1 VARERV
7 TLNSSSKSVIVG
19 RNNVKHGQ
27 CISVLGTGS
36 DVGKSIVA
44 TALCRIFFE
53 EGVSVAPFKAQNMSN
68 NSFVTVDGGEM
79 GRAQVVQAEA
89 ACVEPSV
96 DMNPVLLK
104 PSADITAQV
113 VLHGKI
119 FAKKNAREYFKD
131 TDFFFAEAQ
140 KSLARLRSDY
150 DLVVMEGAGSC
161 AEVNLMKRDFANLRM
176 AEVSDADVILVADI
190 DRGGVFAQI
199 IGTLEVL
206 PEEDRKR
213 IKGFIINRFRGD
225 PELFK
230 DGIAYIEE
238 RTGIPVLGLIP
249 FFKHIEIDSEDGL
262 FLDKRLDPPDGV
274 LSNKVN
280 IAVLRLPHIS
290 NFTDFG
296 MLDHELAVNLN
307 YLSKPR
313 DLDGYDILMLPG
325 TKNVRFDAAWLNE
338 TGWSERIRAYVK
350 NGGRVGGICGGYQM
364 LGKVIYDPHGVEG
377 EPGETLGLGLLD
389 IESTLSQE
397 KKLSRS
403 SGIWYSNGEKVEG
416 YEIHMGVT
424 TTSPDIASVMHL
436 QSCNGVHVD
445 TLDGAVNSDGK
456 VWGTYLHGLFDM
468 PGFRKKFLQ
477 ELRPGLAYNT
487 TKSVSLFRD
496 RQYALLAEHFRE
508 YLDMP
513 KLIGMLG
520 IKEKHME
527 QQ

>member
-1 VARERV
+1 
-7 TLNSSSKSVIVG
+7 
-19 RNNVKHGQ
+19 VKQGQ

-44 TALCRIFFE
+44 TALCRIFHE
-53 EGVSVAPFKAQNMSN
+53 AGVSVVPFKAQNMSN

-113 VLHGKI
+113 VLHGKV
-119 FAKKNAREYFKD
+119 FATKNAREYFKD
-131 TDFFFAEAQ
+131 TDFFFSEAQ
-140 KSLARLRSDY
+140 KSLARLRSEH

-176 AEVSDADVILVADI
+176 AEAAKADVILVADI

-225 PELFK
+225 PDLFK
-230 DGIAYIEE
+230 DGITYIEE

-249 FFKHIEIDSEDGL
+249 FFKNIEIDSEDGL
-262 FLDKRLDPPDGV
+262 FLDKRLDPPEGV
-274 LSNKVN
+274 LNNKVN

-296 MLDHELAVNLN
+296 MLDHELAVNLH

-313 DLDGYDILMLPG
+313 NLDGYDIVMLPG

-338 TGWSERIRAYVK
+338 TGWSERIHVYVK
-350 NGGRVGGICGGYQM
+350 NGGRLAGICGGYQM
-364 LGKVIYDPHGVEG
+364 LGRVIYDPYGVEG
-377 EPGETLGLGLLD
+377 EPGETPGLGLLD
-389 IESTLSQE
+389 IESTLNKE

-403 SGIWYSNGEKVEG
+403 SGIWYSNGEKVDG

-424 TTSPDIASVMHL
+424 SISHNMTPALHIK
-436 QSCNGVHVD
+436 SCNCMPTD

-456 VWGTYLHGLFDM
+456 IWGTYLHGLFDM
-468 PGFRKKFLQ
+468 SGFRRKFLK
-477 ELRPGLAYNT
+477 ELRPDLTYNA

-496 RQYALLAEHFRE
+496 KQYTLLAEHFRKH
-508 YLDMP
+508 LDMP
-513 KLIGMLG
+513 KLLDMVS
-520 IKEKHME
+520 IKEKNI
-527 QQ
+527 